1 MPGNRTTR
9 RRFLGALTAGASA
22 ALLRSGCTR
31 PSAET
36 GVPLAPGERRPNIL
50 LIFVDDLGYGE
61 LGCQGNP
68 EIPTPHIDALARG
81 GIRFTSGYVSAP
93 YCSPSRAGLLTGRY
107 QTRFGHERNFI
118 GKQNLDS
125 SIGLPTGERTLA
137 DALREAGYATGL
149 VGKWHLGGVEAYHPQ
164 SRGFDEFFGFLHEG
178 HFYVP
183 PPYEGV
189 VSHLREKEPPY
200 DANNPILR
208 GREEI
213 RETAYL
219 TDALTREALAFI
231 DRHRDEPFF
240 LYLSYNAIHSPMQA
254 RREDVKRF
262 VHIDDEHRR
271 VFAGMLA
278 ALDEGV
284 GAVMDRLRDLGIER
298 ATLVFFISDN
308 GGPTAELTS
317 SNAPLRGGK
326 GQLWEG
332 GIRIP
337 FIIQWTGH
345 LPVGVTDDRPVIALD
360 VYPTALAAAGAGPGS
375 DRKLDGVNLLPYLT
389 GDRDGPPHEVLFWRY
404 RDRIALR
411 RGDWKL
417 IRQDGP
423 LRLFDLSRDIGEAK
437 DLIKERPEV
446 ARELQQ
452 ALDAINAEM
461 VPPRWR

>member
-1 MPGNRTTR
+1 MPRACTTR

-22 ALLRSGCTR
+22 ALVRGGCAR
-31 PSAET
+31 PAAET
-36 GVPLAPGERRPNIL
+36 AAPLAPGARRPNVL

-68 EIPTPHIDALARG
+68 QIPTPHIDALAER
-81 GIRFTSGYVSAP
+81 GIRLTSGYVSAP

-118 GKQNLDS
+118 GRQNLDPA
-125 SIGLPTGERTLA
+125 IGLPTSERTLG
-137 DALREAGYATGL
+137 DALRDAGYATGL
-149 VGKWHLGGVEAYHPQ
+149 VGKWHLGGAPKYHPQ
-164 SRGFDEFFGFLHEG
+164 ARGFDEFFGFLHEG

-200 DANNPILR
+200 DANNPVLR
-208 GREEI
+208 GHKEV
-213 RETAYL
+213 RETEYL

-262 VHIDDEHRR
+262 SHIKDPHRH

-278 ALDEGV
+278 SLDDGV
-284 GAVMDRLRDLGIER
+284 GRVMDRLRTLGLER
-298 ATLVFFISDN
+298 DTLVFFISDN

-337 FIIQWTGH
+337 FIIHWPGH
-345 LPVGVTDDRPVIALD
+345 LPEGVTDDRPVIALD
-360 VYPTALAAAGAGPGS
+360 AYPTALAAAGVAPER
-375 DRKLDGVNLLPYLT
+375 DRTIDGVNLLPYLA
-389 GDRDGPPHEVLFWRY
+389 GDHDGLPHETLFWRY
-404 RDRIALR
+404 RDRVALR
-411 RGDWKL
+411 RGNWKL
-417 IRQDGP
+417 IRQDRP
-423 LRLFDLSRDIGEAK
+423 FRLFDLSRDIGESE
-437 DLIKERPEV
+437 DLIDKRPDV
-446 ARELQQ
+446 AAELRR
-452 ALDAINAEM
+452 ALEAINGQM
-461 VPPRWR
+461 VRPRWR